1 MFRAPRLRRNEVL
14 SAQCGVLS
22 QRRRPL
28 ATFTTSDVGQQRT
41 VTDTNATGV
50 RKFYRVQIAKILNP

>member
-1 MFRAPRLRRNEVL
+1 V
-14 SAQCGVLS
+14 
-22 QRRRPL
+22 PL
-28 ATFTTSDVGQQRT
+28 NQPLTSFTTSDAGPQRT

>member
-1 MFRAPRLRRNEVL
+1 MK
-14 SAQCGVLS
+14 CGVLS

-28 ATFTTSDVGQQRT
+28 TTSDAGPQRT